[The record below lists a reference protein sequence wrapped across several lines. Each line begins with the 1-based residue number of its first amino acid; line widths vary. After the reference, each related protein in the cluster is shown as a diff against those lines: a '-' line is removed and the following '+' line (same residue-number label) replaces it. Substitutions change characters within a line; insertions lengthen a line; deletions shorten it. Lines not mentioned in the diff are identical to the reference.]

1 MMEGAFLRF
10 ILLNI
15 RVIWKPTLENQTLLV
30 LVVAVWWRWSS
41 LWAQTTSRAIVNV
54 EIDKDGEG
62 IPTIPLSRGGTNA
75 DKKVYSRHE
84 IFAEDQPME
93 DIALHPPKRK
103 NEGQA
108 HTSSLFQPWYPSQQ
122 QLDGLKAS
130 GSAMA
135 NAETSKIWR
144 KDAVSEYT
152 PRPDAPGYN
161 PAAAQRVIQMGT
173 GKSHDASQAS
183 TSRTPGPLA
192 DPVPVLRTTH

>member
-93 DIALHPPKRK
+93 DIALPPKRK
-103 NEGQA
+103 NEAEGA
-108 HTSSLFQPWYPSQQ
+108 HKQPFQPWYPSQQ
-122 QLDGLKAS
+122 QLDGQGFWIGNGQRRNVKNMEEKTQYQSTHRVRMLRATIQLRH
-130 GSAMA
+130 
-135 NAETSKIWR
+135 N
-144 KDAVSEYT
+144 VSFKWYW
-152 PRPDAPGYN
+152 
-161 PAAAQRVIQMGT
+161 Q
-173 GKSHDASQAS
+173 
-183 TSRTPGPLA
+183 
-192 DPVPVLRTTH
+192 VP